1 MGQNSIKAT
10 PHKACAEDAPT
21 DFFVRLYRYSAGILS
36 YGKGFLC
43 KMTENM
49 SADSV
54 QSRQAGFVR
63 CCLKSDDY
71 IIIVLCSHLII
82 FPLTVRFFL

>member
-1 MGQNSIKAT
+1 MGVNEGAKPPDKAVEQAKRCFTDVQVQLTIKQMKLKAT

-21 DFFVRLYRYSAGILS
+21 GS
-36 YGKGFLC
+36 
-43 KMTENM
+43 M

-63 CCLKSDDY
+63 CCLKHDGER
-71 IIIVLCSHLII
+71 IKL
-82 FPLTVRFFL
+82 